1 MLVGWK
7 RLKIQPFNEDGT
19 KLGDLIVVEGKQHE
33 GATVTAEISGLA
45 KEATTV
51 AGSNIDYY
59 IARGGLGDVKVALG
73 LLDLPEVSADILCGF
88 RKDANGI
95 TYGGS
100 DTMPPFCAIGMESD
114 EDTGEIAKIGFF
126 KGVFSRDKVSME
138 TLDSTK
144 TFKPEPDAWTFKP
157 GASMA
162 NDDTNGEVMQK
173 FIGDT
178 TKDAEA
184 ITVFEKQ
191 LFDPAISGGSDVDGG
206 GTGN

>member
-1 MLVGWK
+1 MFVGYK

-19 KLGDLIVVEGKQHE
+19 KKGELIIIEGKQHK
-33 GATVTAEISGLA
+33 GATTTAEISGLA
-45 KEATTV
+45 KDSSIV

-59 IARGGLGDVKVALG
+59 IARGGLGEVKVALG
-73 LLDLPEVSADILCGF
+73 ILDLPEDSADVLSGF
-88 RKDANGI
+88 RKDENGI

-100 DTMPPFCAIGMESD
+100 DTMPPYCSIELEST
-114 EDTGEIAKIGFF
+114 EDTGEIALIGFF
-126 KGVFSRDKVSME
+126 KGVFTRDKLNLE
-138 TLDSTK
+138 TLDSSK
-144 TFKPEPDAWTFKP
+144 TFKPEPDAWSFKP

-162 NDDTNGEVMQK
+162 DDSTNGEVMQK

-178 TKDAEA
+178 TKNAEA

-191 LFDPAISGGSDVDGG
+191 LFDPAISSGSDVDGG